1 VSGSAISSGLFVPM
15 LVMGACVGRLVG
27 LGVVDTAAYY
37 GFDDG
42 IFKPPSPWSWM
53 DPGVFALLGAGAFMA
68 GVSRL
73 SLSLAVIVMEVSG
86 TPIAPCNLGR
96 RSYAVSHPADARP

>member
-1 VSGSAISSGLFVPM
+1 M

-27 LGVVDTAAYY
+27 LGVLDMSQFF
-37 GFDDG
+37 GFGDVV
-42 IFKPPSPWSWM
+42 FKPPSPWSWM

-73 SLSLAVIVMEVSG
+73 SLSLAVIVMEVR
-86 TPIAPCNLGR
+86 PHRAPNVTL
-96 RSYAVSHPADARP
+96 V